1 MSKHIL
7 NKLFRISRKLK
18 IFYYKR
24 FNRLKFTLSGV
35 EFGKNMTAI
44 CKIYLYLGENVHVT
58 IGRNCTITSG
68 EGINP
73 LCRTQRAMI
82 YAEPNAR
89 ITVGND
95 TGMSSP
101 CIWAKTSITIGDNVK
116 IGGDCILLD
125 TDAHNLDWKI
135 RRSTEIASNGQTID
149 CASASSMPIV
159 IEDDV
164 MIGTRSII
172 LKGVTIGAR
181 SIIAAGSVV
190 TKSIPADCIA
200 GGNPAKVIKTL
211 EQ

>member
-24 FNRLKFTLSGV
+24 FNKLKFTLSGV
-35 EFGKNMTAI
+35 EFGKNLTAI
-44 CKIYLYLGENVHVT
+44 CKIYLYLGENSHVT

-135 RRSTEIASNGQTID
+135 RRSTETASNGQTID
-149 CASASSMPIV
+149 CASAASMPIV

-164 MIGTRSII
+164 MIGTRCII
-172 LKGVTIGAR
+172 LKGVTVGAR

-211 EQ
+211 ER

>member
-1 MSKHIL
+1 
-7 NKLFRISRKLK
+7 
-18 IFYYKR
+18 
-24 FNRLKFTLSGV
+24 
-35 EFGKNMTAI
+35 
-44 CKIYLYLGENVHVT
+44 
-58 IGRNCTITSG
+58 
-68 EGINP
+68 
-73 LCRTQRAMI
+73 MI

-89 ITVGND
+89 ITIGND

-181 SIIAAGSVV
+181 SIIAAGSIV

-211 EQ
+211 KQ